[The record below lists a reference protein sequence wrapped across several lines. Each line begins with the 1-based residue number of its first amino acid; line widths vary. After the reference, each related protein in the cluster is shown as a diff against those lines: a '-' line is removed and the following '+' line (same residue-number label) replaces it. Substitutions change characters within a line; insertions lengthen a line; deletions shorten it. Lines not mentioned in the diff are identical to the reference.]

1 MQWRWQRHVSLRQW
15 LPKTLN
21 PKGADGP
28 YPRAGGVAGALSRTA
43 TAPMDRL
50 RMLQQ
55 VHRSTKRLTM
65 RQVSGTVRERTP

>member
-1 MQWRWQRHVSLRQW
+1 
-15 LPKTLN
+15 
-21 PKGADGP
+21 
-28 YPRAGGVAGALSRTA
+28 
-43 TAPMDRL
+43 MDRL